1 MNFKTFIIIAAL
13 SMGVFSFA
21 QERIFFQ
28 DFETLAEGKGI
39 KSKEMGAF
47 NFWGKAKWKIIN
59 EDDNNFTRSNKIQ
72 GVALVKVIKL
82 KADKNYKWKLKVRP
96 GGENSSRGNLVFSVI
111 SGPKEDRYEY
121 LKQTVKNIESN
132 KWSVHE
138 FNFKVIP
145 GREKVT
151 LSLYRW
157 AEGEVVD
164 VDDFELIAQ

>member
-1 MNFKTFIIIAAL
+1 MNFKTFIIIASL
-13 SMGVFSFA
+13 SMVYLVLLKSP
-21 QERIFFQ
+21 FFQ
-28 DFETLAEGKGI
+28 DFETLVEGKGI

-121 LKQTVKNIESN
+121 LKQPVKNIESN

-145 GREKVT
+145 EEKKLHYLFT
-151 LSLYRW
+151 GGLKAKL
-157 AEGEVVD
+157 
-164 VDDFELIAQ
+164 